1 MKSQVKR
8 LTIDALLLTA
18 ALILSYIEVIIP
30 IPIPIPGVKLGLA
43 NIAVMYGFFKVGKL
57 DALAISLSRVLLM
70 SVLFGSINSFL
81 FSLTGASLSY
91 LLMIVSKPLHNKKHI
106 SYIGVSVLC
115 AAAHNAGQ
123 IFVAA
128 FMFSSVAVI
137 SFLPL
142 LLLIA
147 IPTGI
152 LTGIVMNI
160 IGRYNLLKY

>member
-18 ALILSYIEVIIP
+18 ALILSYVEVIIP

-70 SVLFGSINSFL
+70 SILFGSINSFI
-81 FSLTGASLSY
+81 FSLTGAVLSY
-91 LLMIVSKPLHNKKHI
+91 LLMILSKPLYDRKHI
-106 SYIGVSVLC
+106 SFIGVSVLC

-123 IFVAA
+123 ILAA
-128 FMFSSVAVI
+128 ALMFSSIAVI

-147 IPTGI
+147 VPTGV
-152 LTGIVMNI
+152 LTGIVMSL
-160 IGRYNLLKY
+160 IGRYNLLKF